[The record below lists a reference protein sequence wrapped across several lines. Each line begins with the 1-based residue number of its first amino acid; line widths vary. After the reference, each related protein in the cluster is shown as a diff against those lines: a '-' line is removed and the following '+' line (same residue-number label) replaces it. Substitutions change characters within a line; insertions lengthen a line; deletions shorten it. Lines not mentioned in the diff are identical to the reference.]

1 MSRVNPLD
9 DLSDFQPKQAS
20 ESHRKPVEP
29 VVIEKLA
36 VDNGFP
42 SRQPTAATA
51 TGTDSDRKKRR
62 RFTTGRNQQINIK
75 ATNETIE
82 KLYATADEMGLPLGE
97 VLARAL
103 EALRQSRSR

>member
-1 MSRVNPLD
+1 MSRVNPLE
-9 DLSDFQPKQAS
+9 DLSDFQPKQTT

-29 VVIEKLA
+29 GIIDQLA
-36 VDNGFP
+36 EDNGFP
-42 SRQPTAATA
+42 SRQPTVGAPA
-51 TGTDSDRKKRR
+51 DSERKKRR

-82 KLYATADEMGLPLGE
+82 KLYAIADEMGLPLGE

-103 EALRQSRSR
+103 ELLRQSRSR